1 MNSVSQVFD
10 QYDYGFKTKIL
21 KFMEGLVFRFVHF
34 ETAFINKQS
43 PLYKFAFRNIGQ
55 KSAEKRFAGVLKLQ

>member
-43 PLYKFAFRNIGQ
+43 PLYKFGNIGQ